1 MVGHSTYERKVL
13 KLQNN
18 TLGKGTDQPTGAF
31 QGSLYTLAVL
41 LFFCTLSASPFPIMG
56 S

>member
-1 MVGHSTYERKVL
+1 MVGHSTYERKML

-18 TLGKGTDQPTGAF
+18 TLGKSTEQPTAAF
-31 QGSLYTLAVL
+31 QGSLYALAVL
-41 LFFCTLSASPFPIMG
+41 LFFCTLSASLFPIMG